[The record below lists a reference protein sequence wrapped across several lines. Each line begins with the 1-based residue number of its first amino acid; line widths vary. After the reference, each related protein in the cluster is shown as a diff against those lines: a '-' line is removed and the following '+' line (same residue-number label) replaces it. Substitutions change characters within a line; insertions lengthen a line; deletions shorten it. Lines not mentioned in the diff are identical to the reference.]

1 MKIKFAAYALTLFTI
16 LSCNSNAQTKKVIL
30 EPKKGQAIAVLLRV
44 VFGVVNTYLKQ

>member
-16 LSCNSNAQTKKVIL
+16 LSCNSNAQTKKLSL

-44 VFGVVNTYLKQ
+44 VLV